1 MGFYLDRLD
10 LNLDNIEE
18 FLDDFIEIDE
28 LYKSQLDRGLQLK
41 IRDFLNREE
50 AFFDFPV
57 ITMSPRLLNNQY
69 SVEYRSSERSLLTGK
84 PDWEKSKLS
93 EMVKERIIGLVQQRL
108 KVNNPL
114 GSSCNVAEKI
124 GHYSDSESASQ
135 VVAA

>member
-28 LYKSQLDRGLQLK
+28 LYKSQLDMALQLK
-41 IRDFLNREE
+41 IRDFLNREKT
-50 AFFDFPV
+50 FFDFPV
-57 ITMSPRLLNNQY
+57 ITMSSRLLNSQY
-69 SVEYRSSERSLLTGK
+69 SVEYRSSERSLLIGK
-84 PDWEKSKLS
+84 PDWEKAKLS
-93 EMVKERIIGLVQQRL
+93 EMVKERIIELVQQRL
-108 KVNNPL
+108 KVNNSL
-114 GSSCNVAEKI
+114 ASSRNVAEKI

>member
-1 MGFYLDRLD
+1 MGFHLDRLD

-114 GSSCNVAEKI
+114 ASSRNVVEKI